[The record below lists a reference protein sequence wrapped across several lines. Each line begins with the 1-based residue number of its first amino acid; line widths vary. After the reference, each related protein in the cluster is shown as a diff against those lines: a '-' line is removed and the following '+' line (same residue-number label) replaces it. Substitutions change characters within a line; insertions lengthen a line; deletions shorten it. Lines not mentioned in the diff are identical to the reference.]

1 MFVKSKHTFK
11 NGVRAEV
18 DDTREHREVV
28 SQNGR
33 LLLFISALFLP
44 QCLKMVHS
52 SSCVRLC
59 AFVPQP
65 SWSLEETKVKTGDR
79 VNIDVWTVALS
90 GS

>member
-11 NGVRAEV
+11 NGVRAEM
-18 DDTREHREVV
+18 DGTREHHEVV

-33 LLLFISALFLP
+33 LLFISALFLP

-59 AFVPQP
+59 AFDPQP